1 MRLARTAKTSAAFKV
16 QSTAVSWSGATTG
29 LIDKLVSKN
38 IAIEARSECFRT
50 CSLNPRMDWL
60 TYLRILREL
69 ILRGHGANTLS
80 CSANFASPARSWY
93 LKHKVLITSNFRL
106 LLHCPLPMHSQ
117 KTKKTSCLGG
127 ASYLP
132 SLVLLSIRECCWS
145 NPIMLGDNM
154 KPSRTFAANDL
165 VRFPQPACRVTP
177 SRILKVHQPDKPNP
191 LLNVLGDV
199 AFPLLLIAGLLF
211 LRSRAPGGGGM
222 PGARLAGPW
231 FLS

>member
-1 MRLARTAKTSAAFKV
+1 
-16 QSTAVSWSGATTG
+16 
-29 LIDKLVSKN
+29 
-38 IAIEARSECFRT
+38 
-50 CSLNPRMDWL
+50 MDWL
-60 TYLRILREL
+60 TYLRVLREL
-69 ILRGHGANTLS
+69 ILRGHGANARS

-93 LKHKVLITSNFRL
+93 LKHKALITSNLL

-117 KTKKTSCLGG
+117 KTN
-127 ASYLP
+127 
-132 SLVLLSIRECCWS
+132 ECCWS

-154 KPSRTFAANDL
+154 KPSRTFAADDL
-165 VRFPQPACRVTP
+165 VRFPQPACRVTL

-222 PGARLAGPW
+222 PGARLARPW